1 MRNKEMNEH
10 EKINYVDFPDFLFQV
25 VAAST
30 LLIPMAMNM
39 RCGQIYCENG
49 EAKFWLEPEI

>member
-1 MRNKEMNEH
+1 MNEH